1 MGAFMWAL
9 SCGPPS
15 FGRDCR
21 LGLALRRQESLGF
34 ECSHAALPSRGHRLA
49 IYIVPHEEPA
59 YSELFISHLL
69 ARKIRSGGGSGRS
82 IVQFERETPGTDP
95 SVLAKLAPFHSI
107 TSLEACTTLSRPEPE
122 YDARYSYNTLQ
133 NTICRKKNN
142 DQSARSL
149 EIFLP
154 LGLVFARFFIR

>member
-1 MGAFMWAL
+1 MLIGAFMWAL
-9 SCGPPS
+9 SYGPPS

-49 IYIVPHEEPA
+49 IDIVPHEEPA

-95 SVLAKLAPFHSI
+95 SVLA
-107 TSLEACTTLSRPEPE
+107 
-122 YDARYSYNTLQ
+122 
-133 NTICRKKNN
+133 
-142 DQSARSL
+142 
-149 EIFLP
+149 
-154 LGLVFARFFIR
+154 

>member
-1 MGAFMWAL
+1 MLMGAFMWAL
-9 SCGPPS
+9 SYGPPS

-21 LGLALRRQESLGF
+21 LRLALRRQESLGF

-49 IYIVPHEEPA
+49 IDIVPHEEPA

-95 SVLAKLAPFHSI
+95 SASCESRAVSLNHFAGSATRGRLRDAGKQSTIAP
-107 TSLEACTTLSRPEPE
+107 
-122 YDARYSYNTLQ
+122 AR
-133 NTICRKKNN
+133 
-142 DQSARSL
+142 
-149 EIFLP
+149 
-154 LGLVFARFFIR
+154 

>member
-1 MGAFMWAL
+1 MWAL
-9 SCGPPS
+9 SYGPPS

-49 IYIVPHEEPA
+49 IDIVPHTSQHILSYLSHTFWLGRSEVEEDLVDQLFNS
-59 YSELFISHLL
+59 SEKRLARILLLL
-69 ARKIRSGGGSGRS
+69 AN
-82 IVQFERETPGTDP
+82 
-95 SVLAKLAPFHSI
+95 LAPFHSI

-133 NTICRKKNN
+133 NTICRKTK
-142 DQSARSL
+142 
-149 EIFLP
+149 E
-154 LGLVFARFFIR
+154 